1 MSELVPEMAKLNVNE
16 DYDLWVTDDGG
27 DALHLFK
34 TEGEEAEVFYASV
47 GLTENN
53 CQYGGMSRIIFHGE
67 ATVPKDK
74 PDPIPSPVSNE
85 AQKIIDALDDLS
97 TEDVRR
103 IYGVAG
109 SIVRSRTTPRC
120 TSCGKQLQGRFR
132 ERGLCAVCDVQA
144 ENAKKFAEKAKKDEE
159 KAAAGAKKK

>member
-132 ERGLCAVCDVQA
+132 EKGLCAVCDVQA
-144 ENAKKFAEKAKKDEE
+144 ENAKKFAEQ
-159 KAAAGAKKK
+159 AAAVGAKKK